1 VGDGTYDNKVSAM
14 FAALPVG
21 VADPVDRLHDV
32 STQLAGL
39 KESNQ
44 ALAGEALTSLSGF
57 APPILL
63 AVGTRLATKAAQ
75 RNVNTITTNVPGP
88 QLPLYVLG
96 RRMLTAFPYVPL
108 GAQCRFAVAIFSY
121 NGQVNFG
128 ITGDYDTTADI
139 DVLGRGVEAGM
150 SELLAR
156 AT

>member
-1 VGDGTYDNKVSAM
+1 M

-32 STQLAGL
+32 STQLEGL

-108 GAQCRFAVAIFSY
+108 GAQRRIAVAIFSY
-121 NGQVNFG
+121 KGQANFG
-128 ITGDYDTTADI
+128 FTGHYDPAAAIPWLRPAIQPRD
-139 DVLGRGVEAGM
+139 
-150 SELLAR
+150 SEL
-156 AT
+156 